1 MSGLMSNVL
10 VFQQTSNFV
19 KNDFAIMDGQGTQ
32 IGHVETGGSTLARMF
47 AGSRELTVFE
57 GPGNPVIQVK
67 DTYTLGRERMEIYD
81 GHGQPLASLVRRLAL
96 FGTRISL
103 DLQGE
108 ELELSGNIWGFEF
121 QINGPMGAMGT
132 VSREWSGLG
141 NAFLGMSTYS
151 LRLAENL
158 TAPSGTRSSARC
170 WRWTSSARS
179 AVATAE
185 PARAPDRPRTGPAA
199 HLPGRLPGRAALPC
213 RYRAS
218 AQITSERVVNWCD
231 SPHRQ
236 TFAGAVRHRYRHCA
250 RGPPHR

>member
-19 KNDFAIMDGQGTQ
+19 KNDFAIMDGQSTQ

-158 TAPSGTRSSARC
+158 TAPQRHA
-170 WRWTSSARS
+170 
-179 AVATAE
+179 
-185 PARAPDRPRTGPAA
+185 
-199 HLPGRLPGRAALPC
+199 
-213 RYRAS
+213 
-218 AQITSERVVNWCD
+218 II
-231 SPHRQ
+231 
-236 TFAGAVRHRYRHCA
+236 GAVLALDLIREKRSRNS
-250 RGPPHR
+250 